1 MLPTRIW
8 ELLIGTLI
16 AFLELKKKHVVNKYK
31 KNKIFPFFGF
41 SLIFFSLLI
50 FDNSTKHPSILSLI
64 PIVGVGLILFSQ
76 MDQRDQILKF
86 LSSKILVNVGL
97 ISYSLYLIH
106 FPILAFYRIY
116 FGVLNLSDIFFV
128 TPFIFLISF
137 LSYKY
142 VEKPFRDK
150 KIVKVKKLIFLL
162 IVSFL
167 VLISSSLYLIN
178 SKGLSFR
185 LPEIFRMSHI

>member
-1 MLPTRIW
+1 MDFHL
-8 ELLIGTLI
+8 
-16 AFLELKKKHVVNKYK
+16 F
-31 KNKIFPFFGF
+31 
-41 SLIFFSLLI
+41 FFSLI

-116 FGVLNLSDIFFV
+116 FVC
-128 TPFIFLISF
+128 
-137 LSYKY
+137 
-142 VEKPFRDK
+142 
-150 KIVKVKKLIFLL
+150 
-162 IVSFL
+162 
-167 VLISSSLYLIN
+167 
-178 SKGLSFR
+178 
-185 LPEIFRMSHI
+185 